1 MLATDNAKDETHLDK
16 FWISFHICS
25 MPDLHVIWFKR
36 DLRIHDHAA
45 LNAACAAAKASG
57 GKVLPLYI
65 FEPGYWAL
73 PEHSGRQ
80 FEFVRESV
88 AELMDALGRRG
99 APLMVQTGDAISV
112 LSELHRTHGISTI
125 HAHEETGLL
134 WTFDRDRAVQ
144 AWCRRAG
151 IAFREEIQTGVI
163 RGLNNRNGWA
173 KRWDAVMSEPR
184 RRAPDAMASLSHAV
198 STLPDAA
205 DLNIADDPCPKR
217 QKGGRTAAVALLK
230 SFTETRVRTYRRG
243 MSSPVSAFEACSRLS
258 PHLAFGT
265 VSMRETWQA
274 AIAAKQKHSEQGR
287 SVYAKALESFI
298 GRLHWHCH
306 FIQKLESEVR
316 LEHKNLHPA
325 YDDLRECPAR
335 DDPKLTAW
343 IEGQTGFPFIDAC
356 MRALKETGW
365 LNFRMRAMVM
375 SFASYHLWMHWKVP
389 ATLLAQR
396 FTDFEPGIH
405 FPQAQMQSGTTG
417 INTAR
422 IYNPVKQSRDQDPDG
437 LFIRQWVPELANL
450 PTEFLHEPW
459 EAPVNV
465 LLEAGITLGQTYPDR
480 IIDHVVAA
488 RHAREMIYQKRGSQ
502 AFKSKADRIQQRHGS
517 RKAGIK
523 FRGQRPKSASQRKK
537 EQTQQ
542 LSLNLG

>member
-1 MLATDNAKDETHLDK
+1 MLQSDRAKAETHLDITNRV
-16 FWISFHICS
+16 FYLCS
-25 MPDLHVIWFKR
+25 MRKLHIIWFKR
-36 DLRIHDHAA
+36 DLRVHDHSA
-45 LNAACAAAKASG
+45 LNAACAAAEVSG
-57 GKVLPLYI
+57 GYVLPLYI
-65 FEPGYWAL
+65 FEQGYWAL

-88 AELMDALGRRG
+88 AELMEGLAKRG
-99 APLMVQTGDAISV
+99 APLMVKIGDAVSV
-112 LSELHRTHGISTI
+112 LSELHRVQGISTI

-134 WTFDRDRAVQ
+134 WTFDRDRAVR

-151 IAFREEIQTGVI
+151 IAFREETQTGVI
-163 RGLNNRNGWA
+163 RGLDSRNGWA
-173 KRWDAVMSEPR
+173 KRWDAVMAQPR
-184 RRAPDAMASLSHAV
+184 RRAPNIMPGFNHAA
-198 STLPDAA
+198 STLPERAHLEIAA
-205 DLNIADDPCPKR
+205 DPCPGR
-217 QKGGRTAAVALLK
+217 QQGGRQEAVSLLQ
-230 SFTETRVRTYRRG
+230 SFAEERARTYRRG

-265 VSMRETWQA
+265 ISMREAWQA
-274 AIAAKQKHSEQGR
+274 TMAAKQKHAEQGR
-287 SVYAKALESFI
+287 SDYVRSLESFI

-306 FIQKLESEVR
+306 FIQKLETEVR

-325 YDDLRECPAR
+325 YDDLRKCPPC

-343 IEGQTGFPFIDAC
+343 IAGQTGFPFIDAC

-437 LFIRQWVPELANL
+437 LFIRQWVPELRNVPA
-450 PTEFLHEPW
+450 EFLHEPW

-465 LLEAGITLGQTYPDR
+465 LFEAGVILGQSYPAR
-480 IIDHVVAA
+480 IVDHVVAA
-488 RHAREMIYQKRGSQ
+488 RHAREAIYRKRGSKT
-502 AFKSKADRIQQRHGS
+502 FKSKADQIQQRHGS

-523 FRGQRPKSASQRKK
+523 FRGQRPKSTNQRSQK
-537 EQTQQ
+537 QTQQ